1 MARDKTSDKKLRE
14 RNSKGQMIIEYAVM
28 FVVIV
33 AVIIYAA
40 TAFVRP
46 ALNRFFN
53 SAAKIINTSTE
64 IIENNF
70 PD

>member
-1 MARDKTSDKKLRE
+1 MALYETLDKKPRE

-33 AVIIYAA
+33 AVIMYAA
-40 TAFVRP
+40 TAFIRP
-46 ALNRFFN
+46 ALNSFFN

-64 IIENNF
+64 TIENNF
-70 PD
+70 